1 MKKIFLWRQ
10 VYSNT
15 SKKNFAI
22 VGCIS
27 ILFFLF
33 YSCTTFPAFPDE
45 LRAFFPYSTN
55 EKISF
60 HNEND
65 SIVTFN
71 IREITFSRQY
81 TTSGVVKQ
89 HVNESESHFISQN
102 IHIVENNELSH
113 ISGYMFAV
121 PTKLNFSLSISG
133 WGVSMGFTKDFYGN
147 PYEDNFAKV
156 LGDTIRLSN
165 EYGEAIFVK
174 NKGLVKFDG
183 FQSTWSLV
191 E

>member
-1 MKKIFLWRQ
+1 MKRLI
-10 VYSNT
+10 T
-15 SKKNFAI
+15 I
-22 VGCIS
+22 IS
-27 ILFFLF
+27 CAFILFSLF
-33 YSCTTFPAFPDE
+33 YACTTFPAFPDE

-89 HVNESESHFISQN
+89 HVNESESHFISDN

-113 ISGYMFAV
+113 ISGFMFAL
-121 PTKLNFSLSISG
+121 PTKLNISLSISG
-133 WGVSMGFTKDFYGN
+133 WGTSMGYTKDFNGN
-147 PYEDNFAKV
+147 PYEESFAKDI
-156 LGDTIRLSN
+156 GDTIRLSN
-165 EYGEAIFVK
+165 EYGDAIFVK

>member
-33 YSCTTFPAFPDE
+33 YSCTRFPAFPVE
-45 LRAFFPYSTN
+45 LRAFFPYSEN

-60 HNEND
+60 RNEED

-71 IREITFSRQY
+71 IKEIIFSEKH
-81 TTSGVVKQ
+81 TTVGIAKCCKD
-89 HVNESESHFISQN
+89 ESHMEFNFRN
-102 IHIVENNELSH
+102 IHDVTSNEPSS
-113 ISGYMFAV
+113 ISGLLCAR
-121 PTKLNFSLSISG
+121 PTKLVFSFSINGQGSL
-133 WGVSMGFTKDFYGN
+133 WEFPGN
-147 PYEDNFAKV
+147 PYEEDFTKA

-165 EYGEAIFVK
+165 ESGEAIFVK
-174 NKGLVKFDG
+174 NKGLVKFAG
-183 FQSTWSLV
+183 FQSIWSLV